1 MKTLLN
7 IWYDMGYPYDDA
19 AYTLYSFP
27 VDFDAI
33 PQVGTEIE
41 VEYRDKII
49 SAKVTNVR
57 QKFKMNIDPYEATKP
72 EIIISASRC
81 NEHKITNKKES

>member
-1 MKTLLN
+1 MKTLLK
-7 IWYDMGYPYDDA
+7 IWYDMGYPYDDG

-49 SAKVTNVR
+49 NAKVSKVR

-72 EIIISASRC
+72 EIIISAIRYKEC
-81 NEHKITNKKES
+81 GITNKKES